1 MQRCYQ
7 DPCSSNASWP
17 VWISCCRRANW
28 SYWTTTLNWCALP
41 QPASVEV
48 QCRRALP
55 GSRAACTASRDR
67 LSPYCPAFS
76 CTGTVHGF
84 DSAHSPATL
93 QRRRQLPAGS
103 LSPESPD
110 KAATLVS
117 LPGLAARGRWTGD
130 CSEVVALP
138 CVPTRFSLGSVVAP
152 PMSHFSFS
160 PKSRLSK
167 HRSLLSVPILD
178 RFLPPRHFVSF
189 WRAPPKLLRK
199 RPPFARSSPPS
210 LRARRLSLSRVS
222 PLLVFFPRPHPSFFS
237 SLVSLTIFVA
247 LLDTFS
253 SRAAARRQARKVM
266 ARVYMC
272 GIALGREGEGRG
284 RRAAERRGPWR
295 HHVRTHFFRANFAPP
310 SRALF
315 AQR

>member
-178 RFLPPRHFVSF
+178 RFSPSDISSHFGALLPNSCANSPHS
-189 WRAPPKLLRK
+189 RALPLLRCVLVASY
-199 RPPFARSSPPS
+199 PFLAF
-210 LRARRLSLSRVS
+210 S
-222 PLLVFFPRPHPSFFS
+222 PLPRFFPSPSSLVFFPPSCRSRF
-237 SLVSLTIFVA
+237 LLHCLTPFPP
-247 LLDTFS
+247 
-253 SRAAARRQARKVM
+253 ARR
-266 ARVYMC
+266 
-272 GIALGREGEGRG
+272 RG
-284 RRAAERRGPWR
+284 ARRAR
-295 HHVRTHFFRANFAPP
+295 
-310 SRALF
+310 
-315 AQR
+315 